1 MMAPLRACVSAR
13 ILLLKRREQ
22 HGSRNSISRLVVLYA
37 SFTSPISS
45 PLPTFPSR
53 SPLLSKPTAP
63 SLPDVVADSRGP
75 RVFVI
80 VIRRT
85 TLSQSSHNRMQHY
98 ARKPL
103 LAACLTM
110 VAQGCLRGSFQ
121 LCWPRRR
128 SVQQIALHGCKRC
141 SGERWVLRSC

>member
-1 MMAPLRACVSAR
+1 MHACLPGYCCSSGGNSMAAEIRYRDSSFCTHRSP
-13 ILLLKRREQ
+13 RR
-22 HGSRNSISRLVVLYA
+22 
-37 SFTSPISS
+37 SPS
-45 PLPTFPSR
+45 PLPIFPSR